1 MESKWYVRS
10 CSSISRLERWRA
22 RHALSV
28 YPSFTDPTLISGQS
42 HLIFGTGSI
51 SSVMTSQLSKLC
63 CTNVLYK
70 ALENLDAIA
79 LDVSQKRLDSE
90 ALKHYNRL
98 WKHRNASPSRCSSVV
113 EQRFCKPPML
123 GELSRNTTGVV

>member
-1 MESKWYVRS
+1 MSPPFT
-10 CSSISRLERWRA
+10 SSRPIGTLERWRA

-28 YPSFTDPTLISGQS
+28 YPSFTDPTSISGQS

-63 CTNVLYK
+63 CTNALYK

-79 LDVSQKRLDSE
+79 VDVSLKRLDSE
-90 ALKHYNRL
+90 ALRHYNRL
-98 WKHRNASPSRCSSVV
+98 WKQRNA
-113 EQRFCKPPML
+113 PP
-123 GELSRNTTGVV
+123 